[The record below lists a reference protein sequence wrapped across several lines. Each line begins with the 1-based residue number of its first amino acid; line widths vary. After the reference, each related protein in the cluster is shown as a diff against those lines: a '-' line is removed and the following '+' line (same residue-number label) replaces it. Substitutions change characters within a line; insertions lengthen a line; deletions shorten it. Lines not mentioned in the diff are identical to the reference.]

1 MNVDRCRHGVEQTSC
16 ALCIAADLALARRA
30 PHPFHIT
37 AGVFDPKPLEHRFD
51 GEYLELRPELLWAW
65 RWIDGRTVLKESVVL
80 DAPHTLGVTLSVEPV
95 AATAGPG
102 WHPFLNDGA
111 DQDDESRPMTFVAA
125 GGRLTISIHLMRKGK
140 LNSALCWRRAPSGGR
155 FIEWS
160 HHLSA
165 WWYFHEHFGP
175 TGKNDK
181 PASSDIAVKLVLV
194 AEPDQGRARD

>member
-1 MNVDRCRHGVEQTSC
+1 MGMAVDRRKNSVERVC
-16 ALCIAADLALARRA
+16 CPRRA
-30 PHPFHIT
+30 AH
-37 AGVFDPKPLEHRFD
+37 L
-51 GEYLELRPELLWAW
+51 LRP
-65 RWIDGRTVLKESVVL
+65 
-80 DAPHTLGVTLSVEPV
+80 PPV
-95 AATAGPG
+95 PG